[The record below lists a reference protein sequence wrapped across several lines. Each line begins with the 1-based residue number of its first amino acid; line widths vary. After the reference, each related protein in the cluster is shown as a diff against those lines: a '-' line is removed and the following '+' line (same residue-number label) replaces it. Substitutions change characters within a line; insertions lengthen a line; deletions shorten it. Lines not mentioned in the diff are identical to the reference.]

1 MNEHDNFQFAEP
13 LTAVKTELVKVII
26 SCCTRH
32 KGSEVKVMCTRQE
45 LQTVTENVVSSV
57 LNIVSDKIYKII
69 LYGSYARGDFT
80 QESDVDIMV
89 ILDCSKEEVL
99 SYRKQISKMAS
110 RIGLE
115 HDLMLSVLLRD
126 KESYLSGQE
135 FLPFYRNVDREG
147 VSLYG

>member
-1 MNEHDNFQFAEP
+1 
-13 LTAVKTELVKVII
+13 
-26 SCCTRH
+26 
-32 KGSEVKVMCTRQE
+32 MCTRQE
-45 LQTVTENVVSSV
+45 LHTVTENVVSSV

-126 KESYLSGQE
+126 KGSYLSGQE
-135 FLPFYRNVDREG
+135 FMPFYRNVDREG